1 MQKDKHTL
9 EPGIAIAAIVK
20 FIFSISF
27 KCKETVKS
35 IIFIYINFLSHKI
48 VAFSKGVARLD

>member
-20 FIFSISF
+20 FIFLISF
-27 KCKETVKS
+27 KCKETMKS
-35 IIFIYINFLSHKI
+35 VIFLI
-48 VAFSKGVARLD
+48 